1 MKIARV
7 LIGVV
12 LMALGIAGLL
22 IDYDGIRVARGGAL
36 HAINAGVELTLIAAG
51 LICML
56 PALALEIAPDHDE
69 PLQLEPLHELPDQ
82 DEPFQKL
89 PDQLWPAASKS
100 AITAELKGMPKMSC
114 SPWSTTPLT
123 EMWSLP
129 RDASSEPVPVD
140 GALYC

>member
-56 PALALEIAPDHDE
+56 PALALEIAKDL
-69 PLQLEPLHELPDQ
+69 PL
-82 DEPFQKL
+82 FGK
-89 PDQLWPAASKS
+89 
-100 AITAELKGMPKMSC
+100 AITAA
-114 SPWSTTPLT
+114 
-123 EMWSLP
+123 LP
-129 RDASSEPVPVD
+129 GGRRESDPPPG
-140 GALYC
+140 GA